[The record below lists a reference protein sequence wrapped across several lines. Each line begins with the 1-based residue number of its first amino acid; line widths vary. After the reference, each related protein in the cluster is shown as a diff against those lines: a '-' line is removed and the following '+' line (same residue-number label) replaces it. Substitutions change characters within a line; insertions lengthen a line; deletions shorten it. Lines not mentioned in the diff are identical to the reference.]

1 MGILRKYLWL
11 VVPIVFFANY
21 ASADTCENDP
31 YTCTPTELCSKT
43 TEKIDNVLYWIS
55 SEEDKHLK
63 VARKIKLNCGA
74 KDAMSSCQSKAEKCG
89 VLELCK
95 IATIVT
101 GSETSWNQDRK
112 IHVKVAKSFGLNC
125 GVSNDSIA
133 EIDSKP
139 KILTL
144 CDKKP
149 AACISQTLCEKAADT
164 SSGQVEWRIKT
175 APEHVKEAK
184 KRKLDCIVKLTAPA
198 DLEIKKP
205 KVYLKS
211 LKTSEL
217 TPCDK
222 KPAACISQT
231 LCEKAADTSS
241 GQVEWRIKTAPEH
254 VKEAKKR
261 KLDCRI
267 KAVNKVENKVVSEVA
282 GKEVS
287 VETSTL
293 TEQTQNLF
301 NKADF
306 KKLRLAERKQ
316 LQFGLKRL
324 GYYNGTIDGL
334 YGPMSQNAVRNYA
347 RDKKLVDGYP
357 NSLLTALITEP
368 GIGKFENVKLRLLPT
383 STDLRYAMVCEGIDT
398 GKTDKMFSVIR
409 NLKQPGKHYSYENI
423 GISIIADLYS
433 DGILNGVTRF
443 HSYKTPRPLR
453 KNIQFFSPIKK
464 QMLSRSEGMLFA
476 NEQPATKEIR
486 KLSQGDLNADGV
498 VDLVF
503 FDYGEHDGDLHD
515 GQIIVLM
522 SVEGNYA
529 WQVLDIP
536 SDLRIH
542 TGVLIDV
549 DGDRDLD
556 IVYGASSRNG
566 KYKNTIFGLKNDGLG
581 AFKKFNTPKADS
593 RNGWSWVSFNASDID
608 NDGHHDLIMEFRKWK
623 SRDHGT
629 RILWGSD
636 AGVFSRIDRTDI
648 KSRIVKPRDILM
660 DSIVVR
666 DGASTHIYATYVANN
681 YQAGTKF
688 MKYSFKERNF
698 VSEKLIVEPSE
709 FRTQEWLNTIYPC
722 VTGHKV
728 FTFSKSDYDLS
739 SRF

>member
-112 IHVKVAKSFGLNC
+112 IHVKLAKSFGLNC

-149 AACISQTLCEKAADT
+149 AACISETLCEKAADT
-164 SSGQVEWRIKT
+164 SSGQVGWR
-175 APEHVKEAK
+175 V
-184 KRKLDCIVKLTAPA
+184 
-198 DLEIKKP
+198 
-205 KVYLKS
+205 
-211 LKTSEL
+211 
-217 TPCDK
+217 
-222 KPAACISQT
+222 
-231 LCEKAADTSS
+231 
-241 GQVEWRIKTAPEH
+241 KTAPEH

-316 LQFGLKRL
+316 LQYGLKRL

-347 RDKKLVDGYP
+347 RDKKLLDGYP
-357 NSLLTALITEP
+357 NSLLTALIAEP
-368 GIGKFENVKLRLLPT
+368 GIGKFENVKPRLLPT
-383 STDLRYAMVCEGIDT
+383 STDLRYRMVCEGIDT
-398 GKTDKMFSVIR
+398 GKTDKIFSVIR
-409 NLKQPGKHYSYENI
+409 GLKKPGNKSQYENI

-443 HSYKTPRPLR
+443 HSYETPRPLR

-476 NEQPATKEIR
+476 SEQPATKEIR

-542 TGVLIDV
+542 TGVLMDV

-581 AFKKFNTPKADS
+581 AFKKFKTPKADS
-593 RNGWSWVSFNASDID
+593 RNGWSWISFNASDID

-623 SRDHGT
+623 SRDYGT